1 MLLRLIPLKVMVSVA
16 PGKITPVLF
25 AEPVKVLAPLTLK
38 ETVTAPPAILAVPAF
53 ETIIPIL

>member
-1 MLLRLIPLKVMVSVA
+1 MPLKVTVSVA

-53 ETIIPIL
+53 ETTIPIL